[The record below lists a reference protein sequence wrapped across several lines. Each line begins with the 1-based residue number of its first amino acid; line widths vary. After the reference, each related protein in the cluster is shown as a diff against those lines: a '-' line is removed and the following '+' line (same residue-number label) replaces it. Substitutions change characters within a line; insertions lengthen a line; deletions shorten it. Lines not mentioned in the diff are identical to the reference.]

1 VRFTGGWINTKSP
14 TMKLRIKYLLFV
26 IILHLVALVLTYFIF
41 EQNKIYFIVSEV
53 FIIISLI
60 ISWTLY
66 RQLIQPLKSLMQG
79 VDAIRDRDFNVK
91 FLPTGKHEVDQLIG
105 VYNEMIDHLRTERTL
120 QEEQH
125 FFLEKLIYTSPT
137 GIIILDYDEL
147 IQQINPKAMQILAID
162 EKDLIS
168 HSVNDLPDDFLKHIK
183 DLRSGETKTIKLGG
197 ATTYKLQRAQFIDRG
212 FSRDF
217 IMIEELTAEILAA
230 EKNVYGKVIRMM
242 AHEVNNTIGPVNS
255 IIQSALKANNLWEGH
270 HSDSLKDALQVALD
284 RNQNLNLFMRNF
296 ADLVKL
302 PEANKK
308 RIDLNQ
314 LIISVSRLM
323 ELKASEKNIRLELEI
338 KNEPFYISADEQQM
352 EQALINI
359 VKNGIEA
366 VEEKGSVK
374 FITNTRSR
382 QLVIADNGTGIT
394 PEQSEQLFTPFY
406 STKKDGQGIGLTLV
420 REVLM
425 NHGFEFS
432 LKTAAK
438 RQTEFT
444 ITFK

>member
-1 VRFTGGWINTKSP
+1 
-14 TMKLRIKYLLFV
+14 MKLRTKYLLFV
-26 IILHLVALVLTYFIF
+26 IILHLIALVLTYFIF

-53 FIIISLI
+53 FIIVSII
-60 ISWTLY
+60 ISWNLY
-66 RQLIQPLKSLMQG
+66 LQLIQPLKSLMQG
-79 VDAIRDRDFNVK
+79 VDAIKDRDFNVK
-91 FLPTGKHEVDQLIG
+91 FLPTGKHEVDQLID
-105 VYNEMIDHLRTERTL
+105 VYNLMIDQLRTERTV

-125 FFLEKLIYTSPT
+125 FFLEKLVYTSPT
-137 GIIILDYDEL
+137 GIIILDYDEN

-162 EKDLIS
+162 EKGFIS
-168 HSVNDLPDDFLKHIK
+168 RSVNDLPDDFLKHIK
-183 DLRSGETKTIKLGG
+183 DLRSGETKTFKLGG

-255 IIQSALKANNLWEGH
+255 IIQSALKTDPLWEGH
-270 HSDSLKDALQVALD
+270 RSDTLKDAMQVALD

-302 PEANKK
+302 PNANKK

-314 LIISVSRLM
+314 LIISVSKLM
-323 ELKASEKNIRLELEI
+323 EIRASEKGIKLELNI
-338 KNEPFYISADEQQM
+338 MDEPFHISADEQQM

-359 VKNGIEA
+359 VKNAIEA
-366 VEEKGSVK
+366 IEEKGTVK
-374 FITNTRSR
+374 FIIHTKSK
-382 QLVIADNGTGIT
+382 QLVIADNGKGIT
-394 PEQSEQLFTPFY
+394 TKQSEQLFTPFY

-420 REVLM
+420 REILM

-432 LKTAAK
+432 LKTAGE

>member
-1 VRFTGGWINTKSP
+1 
-14 TMKLRIKYLLFV
+14 
-26 IILHLVALVLTYFIF
+26 
-41 EQNKIYFIVSEV
+41 
-53 FIIISLI
+53 
-60 ISWTLY
+60 
-66 RQLIQPLKSLMQG
+66 
-79 VDAIRDRDFNVK
+79 VDAIKDRDFNVK

-137 GIIILDYDEL
+137 GIIILDYDEN
-147 IQQINPKAMQILAID
+147 IKQINPMAMQILSIE
-162 EKDLIS
+162 EKDLIN
-168 HSVNDLPDDFLKHIK
+168 HSVNDLPDDFLKHISG
-183 DLRSGETKTIKLGG
+183 LRPGETKTIKLGG
-197 ATTYKLQRAQFIDRG
+197 ATTYKLQRANFIDRG

-255 IIQSALKANNLWEGH
+255 IIQSALKTDPLWQGH
-270 HSDSLKDALQVALD
+270 HSDTLKDALQVALD

-302 PEANKK
+302 PEANRK

-314 LIISVSRLM
+314 LIVSVSKLM
-323 ELKASEKNIRLELEI
+323 EISASEKAVELILEI
-338 KNEPFYISADEQQM
+338 EEIPLYISADEQQL

-359 VKNGIEA
+359 VKNAIEA
-366 VEEKGSVK
+366 VDQQGNVI
-374 FITNTRSR
+374 FTTNPKQK
-382 QLVIADNGTGIT
+382 QLVITDTGKGMT
-394 PEQSEQLFTPFY
+394 VEQSEQIFTPFY
-406 STKKDGQGIGLTLV
+406 TTKKDGQGIGLTLV
-420 REVLM
+420 REILM

-432 LKTAAK
+432 LKTVAE

-444 ITFK
+444 INFK